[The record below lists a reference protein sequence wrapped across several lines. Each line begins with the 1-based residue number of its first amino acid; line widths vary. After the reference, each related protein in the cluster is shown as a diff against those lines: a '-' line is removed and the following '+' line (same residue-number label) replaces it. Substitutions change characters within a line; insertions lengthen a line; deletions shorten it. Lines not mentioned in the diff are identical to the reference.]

1 MPYILTS
8 FYMKNAK
15 SKYRTSAPKRGVSS
29 KGNNSCKKTRGKKCW
44 QVKNKYTKK
53 VFSKCSTEENAKRQM
68 RLLRAIEFNKSFKL
82 KPKGSRKT
90 LRQRR

>member
-1 MPYILTS
+1 MILANYICLLYMPYIL
-8 FYMKNAK
+8 
-15 SKYRTSAPKRGVSS
+15 
-29 KGNNSCKKTRGKKCW
+29 KKVRGKKCW

-53 VFSKCSTEENAKRQM
+53 IFAKCSTEKNAKSQL

-90 LRQRR
+90 LRRRR

>member
-1 MPYILTS
+1 MPYILR
-8 FYMKNAK
+8 K
-15 SKYRTSAPKRGVSS
+15 V
-29 KGNNSCKKTRGKKCW
+29 RGKKCW

-53 VFSKCSTEENAKRQM
+53 VFAKCSTEENAKSQL

-90 LRQRR
+90 KRRSI

>member
-1 MPYILTS
+1 MPYILR
-8 FYMKNAK
+8 K
-15 SKYRTSAPKRGVSS
+15 V
-29 KGNNSCKKTRGKKCW
+29 RGKTCW

-53 VFSKCSTEENAKRQM
+53 VFAKCSSEKNAKSQL

-90 LRQRR
+90 ARRRR